1 MATRHESSY
10 CNGQQCVESHKV
22 VYLNLTK
29 SLEKS
34 YHIPAKKNTSRLDT
48 MRHKGQTSTLEERV
62 IIAERV
68 QAGKSSR
75 EIADELERP
84 LSTIRKWR
92 QRYLREGRAGLSSQ
106 MGRPAAGALAS
117 APAEMKEALLK
128 LRETHPGWGAQTLR
142 LEISKDEHFAGLRI
156 PSRARIAAYL
166 KEQKKVRKY
175 ERHQDLPQPKAQ
187 PLQRP
192 HQEWEMDAQGV
203 TTVVGV
209 GKVSFI
215 NVLDAYSHV
224 SIDSHACPNMR
235 HPKSQ
240 EYQRVLRR
248 AFIRYGLPEQ
258 ISLDHDSAF
267 YDNKSASPF
276 PSVIHLWLIG
286 LGVQVR
292 FIHKRPPLEHSRIER
307 HHQTMAAQAFEGQAF
322 ADVTALQRSLQ
333 ARMLFLNQ
341 EYPTQ
346 ALDGQPPLRA
356 FPQARH
362 ASRLYTL
369 ETEEQL
375 LDMQRIY
382 DYLQN
387 ARWFR
392 QVSSVGTFSLG
403 GYVYNVTTRFAE
415 QTLEIT
421 FDGATRKLVCLPEKK
436 TAAFQVD
443 IQGLTKATLMGN
455 VSTLPSYL
463 AYQLAL
469 PLPYPDTTL

>member
-1 MATRHESSY
+1 M
-10 CNGQQCVESHKV
+10 
-22 VYLNLTK
+22 
-29 SLEKS
+29 
-34 YHIPAKKNTSRLDT
+34 DT
-48 MRHKGQTSTLEERV
+48 MSNKGQITTLEERV
-62 IIAERV
+62 MIAEQV
-68 QAGKSSR
+68 DAGRSSR
-75 EIADELERP
+75 EIVDELRRP
-84 LSTIRKWR
+84 LPTIRKWR
-92 QRYLREGRAGLSSQ
+92 QRHLREGRAGLSSQ
-106 MGRPAAGALAS
+106 MGRPAAGALAQTS
-117 APAEMKEALLK
+117 VEMKDAILE
-128 LRETHPGWGAQTLR
+128 LRENHPGWGAQTLR
-142 LEISKDEHFAGLRI
+142 LEIAKDKRFAGLRI

-175 ERHQDLPQPKAQ
+175 ERHQKLSEPKAQ
-187 PLQRP
+187 AVERP

-203 TTVVGV
+203 TTITGL

-215 NVLDAYSHV
+215 NLLDVFSHA
-224 SIDSHACPNMR
+224 SIDSHACPHTR

-240 EYQRVLRR
+240 EYQQVLRR

-292 FIHKRPPLEHSRIER
+292 FIHKRPPLEHAHIER
-307 HHQTMAAQAFEGQAF
+307 HHQTIAGQAFEGQTF
-322 ADVTALQRSLQ
+322 DTVTALQHSLQ

-341 EYPTQ
+341 EYPTR
-346 ALDGQPPLRA
+346 ALDGRPPFQA
-356 FPQARH
+356 FPRARH
-362 ASRLYTL
+362 SSRFYGLDA
-369 ETEEQL
+369 EVQL

-387 ARWFR
+387 GRWFR

-403 GYVYNVTTRFAE
+403 GHIYNVTTHFAD

-421 FDGATRKLVCLPEKK
+421 FHGATRKLTCLPEKE
-436 TAAFQVD
+436 TTTFQLD
-443 IQGLTKATLMGN
+443 IQGLTKAALMGN
-455 VSTLPSYL
+455 SSVLPSFT

>member
-1 MATRHESSY
+1 MS
-10 CNGQQCVESHKV
+10 
-22 VYLNLTK
+22 
-29 SLEKS
+29 
-34 YHIPAKKNTSRLDT
+34 
-48 MRHKGQTSTLEERV
+48 HKGQTTTLEERV
-62 IIAERV
+62 TITERV
-68 QAGKSSR
+68 DAGQSSR
-75 EIADELERP
+75 EIAEELGRP

-106 MGRPAAGALAS
+106 MGRPAAGALAT
-117 APAEMKEALLK
+117 APSEMKDAILE
-128 LRETHPGWGAQTLR
+128 LREKHPGWGAQTLR
-142 LEISKDEHFAGLRI
+142 LEISQDERCTSLRI

-175 ERHQDLPQPKAQ
+175 ERHQDLPEPKAQ
-187 PLQRP
+187 PVQRP

-203 TTVVGV
+203 TTVTGL

-215 NVLDAYSHV
+215 NLLDVYSHA
-224 SIDSHACPNMR
+224 SIDSHACPNTR

-248 AFIRYGLPEQ
+248 AFMRYGLPEQ
-258 ISLDHDSAF
+258 VSLDHDSAF

-292 FIHKRPPLEHSRIER
+292 FIHKRPPLEHARIER
-307 HHQTMAAQAFEGQAF
+307 HHQTIARQAFEGQTF
-322 ADVTALQRSLQ
+322 ADVTTLQCSLQ

-341 EYPTQ
+341 EYPTR
-346 ALDGQPPLRA
+346 ALEGQPPFQA

-362 ASRLYTL
+362 SSRIYGLDA
-369 ETEEQL
+369 EEQL
-375 LDMQRIY
+375 LHMQRIY
-382 DYLQN
+382 DYLQSG
-387 ARWFR
+387 RWFR

-403 GYVYNVTTRFAE
+403 GHIYNVTTSFAK

-421 FDGATRKLVCLPEKK
+421 FVGATRKLVCLPEKET
-436 TAAFQVD
+436 TAFKLDV
-443 IQGLTKATLMGN
+443 QGLTKTALMGN
-455 VSTLPSYL
+455 ALSLPGYT

-469 PLPYPDTTL
+469 PLAYPDTTL